1 MLTHSLREN
10 RGMLEEG
17 TRRPAV
23 LRGLVVSA
31 VVVAASWPLARRG
44 IVPLDEGQVASF
56 ANRILGGEVLYR
68 DMYSGI
74 YPGIYYLTALLF
86 KLFGVDLW
94 VTRVAAVVVN
104 VVTALCLWRL
114 GVRAL
119 SAGWALVAP
128 VLYALLV
135 VWSFPIMTMLA
146 YSAVS
151 LMFGLWA
158 LLFAFRYAERART
171 IDGVVAGLMLAA
183 CALTKQNYGLLA
195 GAAVLYAIVDAARAR
210 GVGAL
215 APVGIVRALVPVVL
229 AGGVVSAAAF
239 ASIWAAGAWPR
250 FWQYTVTT
258 ITSSQLEAFDQ
269 PIPPIFGPHPQN
281 DGRFIF
287 LYTPGVLFS
296 YLIRG
301 ETLLGLSISP
311 LLRSTVIRLAY
322 GGVLALL
329 MVAPLV
335 LLLGRQTLG
344 AAERAAARRV
354 NVAAVLLF
362 LGLFPSAIW
371 SHLTAV
377 LAPVLLLA
385 SIVAARV
392 VGAIGRRAPR
402 LARGMVGASLA
413 AGLIATLAT
422 AQVIADF
429 RRWNDTPVGRERA
442 SILVSTADAA
452 LLDGAVG
459 FLERCAAPG
468 EPIFVAPDLPL
479 VYFLTERPNPT
490 PYEMTIP
497 GDVDSDLLIARLEE
511 SRTRCVVYN
520 PKMYVHFDPLEKV
533 FPKVAAYVNEHFQLF
548 ATIRADGREWYGLV
562 RRSEE
567 AS

>member
-17 TRRPAV
+17 SRRPAV
-23 LRGLVVSA
+23 LCGLFVTA
-31 VVVAASWPLARRG
+31 AVVAASWPLADRG
-44 IVPLDEGQVASF
+44 IIPLDEGQVASF
-56 ANRILGGEVLYR
+56 AHRILGGEVLYR

-94 VTRVAAVVVN
+94 VTRVAAVGVN

-114 GVRAL
+114 GLRAV
-119 SAGWALVAP
+119 SAAWALTAP
-128 VLYALLV
+128 LLYALLV

-151 LMFGLWA
+151 LMFA
-158 LLFAFRYAERART
+158 LSALFFAFRYTERARGM
-171 IDGVVAGLMLAA
+171 DAVATGLMLAA

-195 GAAVLYAIVDAARAR
+195 GAAVLYTLVDAVHAR

-215 APVGIVRALVPVVL
+215 ARTGLVRGLAPVVL
-229 AGGVVSAAAF
+229 AGGVASAAAF
-239 ASIWAAGAWPR
+239 TAIYTAGAWPR

-258 ITSSQLEAFDQ
+258 ITTSQLEAFDQ
-269 PIPPIFGPHPQN
+269 PIPPIFGPHPDN
-281 DGRFIF
+281 DGRFLF

-301 ETLLGLSISP
+301 ETLLGFSISP
-311 LLRSTVIRLAY
+311 LLRSLVIRLAY

-329 MVAPLV
+329 VVAPIA
-335 LLLGRQTLG
+335 LLLTRATSSV
-344 AAERAAARRV
+344 AERAAARRL

-385 SIVAARV
+385 TIVAARV
-392 VGAIGRRAPR
+392 VGAVRLRAP
-402 LARGMVGASLA
+402 LVARAIVA
-413 AGLIATLAT
+413 AGVVVGVT
-422 AQVIADF
+422 ASMASVRVIADF
-429 RRWNDTPVGRERA
+429 RRWNDTPIGNERA
-442 SILVSTADAA
+442 SVFVGASDAA

-479 VYFLTERPNPT
+479 VYFLTDRPNPT

-497 GDVDSDLLIARLEE
+497 GDVDSDLLIERLEQ
-511 SRTRCVVYN
+511 SHTRCVLYN

-533 FPKVAAYVNEHFQLF
+533 FPKIAAYIQGRFQLF
-548 ATIRADGREWYGLV
+548 ATIRANGREWYGLV
-562 RRSEE
+562 RRPAG